1 MQGVRPRESGPHEV
15 PPTRTLPFVSVFPPE
30 SLAADSPLSR
40 AWPGFRER
48 ASQRTMADAVA
59 QTFEHGGSLLCE
71 AGTGVGKSLAYLI
84 PAATSGRTVVIST
97 ATRALQSQLL
107 HDDLP
112 LAEAALGRKIDA
124 VVLKGRGNYICR
136 LAAGDVEQR
145 LVDPDHPLALE
156 RLRPWLATTETG
168 DRAELQFAPPAGLW
182 SELTVGADRCRG
194 PRCPLQSTCFSERAR
209 ARAGEAE
216 IVFVNHALYFADL
229 GLRIASDGRIGVL
242 PEHDVVVFDEAHE
255 LEDVAAEWL
264 GARIGASDLLR
275 LAREIERACER
286 DGRNRPAAE
295 LVDMERHGAALAAAL
310 GYSDARRRLRPADVA
325 ALPMAATSGLRDAL
339 STLAAKL
346 EGGGDECDV
355 VARQT
360 VRLHA
365 ALERCLEADPDETV
379 VWSERG
385 DLGARLCAAPV
396 MVGPVLREALW
407 DRIGSAVLC
416 SATLA
421 TGDDLGFVRRRLG
434 IDGARELQLPSPF
447 DDAEQ
452 ALLYLPPDAP
462 DPRAPGF
469 EIAVAEHVVRLCEAS
484 GGRALCLFTSHRAL
498 DRVHALAAARL
509 RRFTVMRQ
517 GEAPRERLL
526 ERFRSDVQSV
536 LFATQSFW
544 QGVDV
549 PGEACSLVVI
559 DRLPFASPGDPLVEA
574 RCERI
579 AREGGS
585 PFFDYQ
591 VPAALLALRQG
602 YGRLLRGELDRGVV
616 AVLDGRLRTASYGR
630 TLLAGLPP
638 ARRTDKL
645 ADVAAFLA
653 TAAYPAA

>member
-1 MQGVRPRESGPHEV
+1 
-15 PPTRTLPFVSVFPPE
+15 
-30 SLAADSPLSR
+30 
-40 AWPGFRER
+40 
-48 ASQRTMADAVA
+48 MADAVA
-59 QTFEHGGSLLCE
+59 RTMQHGGSLLCE
-71 AGTGVGKSLAYLI
+71 VGTGVGKSLAYLI
-84 PAATSGRTVVIST
+84 PAATAGRTVVIST

-112 LAEAALGRKIDA
+112 LAEAAVGRKINA
-124 VVLKGRGNYICR
+124 VVLKGRGNYVCR
-136 LAAGDVEQR
+136 VASADVEQR
-145 LVDPDHPLALE
+145 LIDPDHPEALE
-156 RLRPWLATTETG
+156 RLRPWLASTETG
-168 DRAELQFAPPAGLW
+168 DRAELQVAPPAGLW
-182 SELTVGADRCRG
+182 AQLTVGADRCRG
-194 PRCPLQSTCFSERAR
+194 ARCPLQSTCFSERAR
-209 ARAGEAE
+209 ALASEAE

-229 GLRIASDGRIGVL
+229 GLRHASDGRVGVL

-264 GARIGASDLLR
+264 GARIGVADLIR
-275 LAREIERACER
+275 LSRDIERACER
-286 DGRNRPAAE
+286 DQRERPSAD

-310 GYSDARRRLRPADVA
+310 GYSDSRRRMRPADLA
-325 ALPMAATSGLRDAL
+325 ALPVAATSGLREAL
-339 STLAAKL
+339 STLAARL
-346 EGGGDECDV
+346 EGGGDECDTV
-355 VARQT
+355 SRQT
-360 VRLHA
+360 QRLA
-365 ALERCLEADPDETV
+365 FALDACLDADPDETV
-379 VWSERG
+379 VWSERAE
-385 DLGARLCAAPV
+385 LGARLCAAPV
-396 MVGPVLREALW
+396 MVGKVLREALW

-434 IDGARELQLPSPF
+434 IEGARELQLPSPF
-447 DDAEQ
+447 DHAEQ
-452 ALLYLPPDAP
+452 ALLYLPSDAP
-462 DPRAPGF
+462 DPRTPGF
-469 EIAVAEHVVRLCEAS
+469 ERSVAEHVVRLCEAS
-484 GGRALCLFTSHRAL
+484 SGRALILFTSHRAL
-498 DRVHALAAARL
+498 DRVHALTAARL
-509 RRFTVMRQ
+509 RRFTIMRQ

-526 ERFRSDVQSV
+526 ERFRADVHSV

-591 VPAALLALRQG
+591 VPAAMLALRQG

-638 ARRTDKL
+638 ARRTDRL
-645 ADVAAFLA
+645 QDVVAFLD

>member
-1 MQGVRPRESGPHEV
+1 
-15 PPTRTLPFVSVFPPE
+15 VFPTE
-30 SLAADSPLSR
+30 SLAAGSPLAR

-48 ASQRTMADAVA
+48 AAQRTMADAVA
-59 QTFEHGGSLLCE
+59 KTFEHGGALLCE

-84 PAATSGRTVVIST
+84 PAATAGRTVVIST

-112 LAEAALGRKIDA
+112 LAEAALGRTINA

-136 LAAGDVEQR
+136 LAANDVEQR
-145 LVDPDHPLALE
+145 LIDPDHPAALE
-156 RLRPWLATTETG
+156 RLRPWLASTETG
-168 DRAELQFAPPAGLW
+168 DRAELEVTPPAGLW
-182 SELTVGADRCRG
+182 AQLTVGPDRCRG
-194 PRCPLQSTCFSERAR
+194 ARCPVQSTCYSERAR
-209 ARAGEAE
+209 ALAGDAE

-264 GARIGASDLLR
+264 GARIGVSDLIR
-275 LAREIERACER
+275 LSREIERACER
-286 DGRNRPAAE
+286 DGRTRPSAD

-310 GYSDARRRLRPADVA
+310 GHPVTRARMRPADLA
-325 ALPMAATSGLRDAL
+325 ALPLAATSGLRGAL
-339 STLAAKL
+339 STLAAHL
-346 EGGGDECDV
+346 EGGGDECELV
-355 VARQT
+355 SRQT
-360 VRLHA
+360 QRLA
-365 ALERCLEADPDETV
+365 FALEHCLDADPDETV
-379 VWSERG
+379 VWRERAE
-385 DLGARLCAAPV
+385 LGARLCAAPV
-396 MVGPVLREALW
+396 MVGKVLREALW
-407 DRIGSAVLC
+407 DRIGSAVLT

-434 IDGARELQLPSPF
+434 IEGARELQLPSPF

-469 EIAVAEHVVRLCEAS
+469 ERAVAEHVVRLCEAS
-484 GGRALCLFTSHRAL
+484 GGRALILFTSHRAL
-498 DRVHALAAARL
+498 ERVHELTAVRL

-526 ERFRSDVQSV
+526 ERFRADVQSV
-536 LFATQSFW
+536 LFATSSFW
-544 QGVDV
+544 QGVDI
-549 PGEACSLVVI
+549 PGQACSLVVI

-574 RCERI
+574 RCELI
-579 AREGGS
+579 TREGGS
-585 PFFDYQ
+585 PFADYQ
-591 VPAALLALRQG
+591 VPAAMLALRQG

-638 ARRTDKL
+638 ARRTDRL
-645 ADVAAFLA
+645 ADVAAFLD

>member
-1 MQGVRPRESGPHEV
+1 
-15 PPTRTLPFVSVFPPE
+15 VFPTE
-30 SLAADSPLSR
+30 SLAAGSPLAR

-48 ASQRTMADAVA
+48 AAQRAMADAVA
-59 QTFEHGGSLLCE
+59 NTFEHGGALLCE

-84 PAATSGRTVVIST
+84 PAASAGRTVVIST

-107 HDDLP
+107 RDDLP

-124 VVLKGRGNYICR
+124 VVLKGRANYICR
-136 LAAGDVEQR
+136 LAANDVEQR
-145 LVDPDHPLALE
+145 LIDPDHPAALE
-156 RLRPWLATTETG
+156 RLRPWLASTQTG
-168 DRAELQFAPPAGLW
+168 DRAELEVAPPSGLW
-182 SELTVGADRCRG
+182 SQLTVGADHCRG
-194 PRCPLQSTCFSERAR
+194 ARCPVQSTCYSERAR
-209 ARAGEAE
+209 ALAGEAE

-264 GARIGASDLLR
+264 GARIGVSDLIR
-275 LAREIERACER
+275 LSREIERACER
-286 DGRNRPAAE
+286 DGRTRPSAD

-310 GYSDARRRLRPADVA
+310 GYPNARRRMRPADLA
-325 ALPMAATSGLRDAL
+325 ALPIAATSGLRGAL
-339 STLAAKL
+339 STLAARL
-346 EGGGDECDV
+346 EGGGDECELV
-355 VARQT
+355 SRQAT
-360 VRLHA
+360 RLGF
-365 ALERCLEADPDETV
+365 ALEQCLDADPDETV
-379 VWSERG
+379 VWSERAE
-385 DLGARLCAAPV
+385 LGARLCAAPV
-396 MVGPVLREALW
+396 LVGKVLREALW

-462 DPRAPGF
+462 DPRVPGF
-469 EIAVAEHVVRLCEAS
+469 ERSVAEHVVRLCEAS
-484 GGRALCLFTSHRAL
+484 SGRALILFTSHRAL
-498 DRVHALAAARL
+498 ERVHELTAARL

-526 ERFRSDVQSV
+526 ERFRADVQSV
-536 LFATQSFW
+536 LFATSSFW
-544 QGVDV
+544 QGVDI

-574 RCERI
+574 RCELI

-585 PFFDYQ
+585 PFADYQ
-591 VPAALLALRQG
+591 IPAAMLALRQG

-638 ARRTDKL
+638 ARRTDRL
-645 ADVAAFLA
+645 ADVAAFLG

>member
-1 MQGVRPRESGPHEV
+1 
-15 PPTRTLPFVSVFPPE
+15 
-30 SLAADSPLSR
+30 
-40 AWPGFRER
+40 
-48 ASQRTMADAVA
+48 MAEAVA
-59 QTFEHGGSLLCE
+59 NTFEHGGALLCE

-84 PAATSGRTVVIST
+84 PAASAGRTVVIST

-107 HDDLP
+107 TDDLP

-124 VVLKGRGNYICR
+124 VVLKGRGNYICK
-136 LAAGDVEQR
+136 LASGDVEQR
-145 LVDPDHPLALE
+145 LIDPDHPAALE
-156 RLRPWLATTETG
+156 RLRPWLASTRTG
-168 DRAELQFAPPAGLW
+168 DRAELQFAPPAALW
-182 SELTVGADRCRG
+182 SQLTVGPDRCRG
-194 PRCPLQSTCFSERAR
+194 GRCPVQSTCFSERAR
-209 ARAGEAE
+209 ALASEAE

-264 GARIGASDLLR
+264 GARIGVSDLIR
-275 LAREIERACER
+275 LSREIERACER
-286 DGRNRPAAE
+286 DGRTRPSAD

-310 GYSDARRRLRPADVA
+310 GYSESRRRMRPADLA
-325 ALPMAATSGLRDAL
+325 ALPIAATSGLRGAL
-339 STLAAKL
+339 STLAAHL
-346 EGGGDECDV
+346 EGGGDECELV
-355 VARQT
+355 SRQT
-360 VRLHA
+360 QRLA
-365 ALERCLEADPDETV
+365 FALEQCLDADPEETV
-379 VWSERG
+379 VWSERAE
-385 DLGARLCAAPV
+385 LGARLCAAPV
-396 MVGPVLREALW
+396 MVGKVLREALW

-434 IDGARELQLPSPF
+434 IEGARELQLPSPF

-469 EIAVAEHVVRLCEAS
+469 ERMVAEHVVRLCEAS
-484 GGRALCLFTSHRAL
+484 SGRALILFTSHRAL
-498 DRVHALAAARL
+498 ERVHALTAARL

-526 ERFRSDVQSV
+526 ERFRADVQSV
-536 LFATQSFW
+536 LFATSSFW

-559 DRLPFASPGDPLVEA
+559 DRLPFSPPGDPLVEA
-574 RCERI
+574 RCEAI
-579 AREGGS
+579 ARDGGS
-585 PFFDYQ
+585 PFSDYQ
-591 VPAALLALRQG
+591 VPAATLALRQG
-602 YGRLLRGELDRGVV
+602 YGRLLRGERDRGVV

-638 ARRTDKL
+638 ARRTDRL
-645 ADVAAFLA
+645 EDVAAFLD

>member
-1 MQGVRPRESGPHEV
+1 
-15 PPTRTLPFVSVFPPE
+15 VFPTE
-30 SLAADSPLSR
+30 SLAADSPLAR
-40 AWPGFRER
+40 AWSSFRER

-59 QTFEHGGSLLCE
+59 KTFEHGGSLVCE

-84 PAATSGRTVVIST
+84 PAATAGRTVVIST

-107 HDDLP
+107 NDDLP
-112 LAEAALGRKIDA
+112 LAEAALGRKINA

-156 RLRPWLATTETG
+156 RLRPWLARTETG
-168 DRAELQFAPPAGLW
+168 DRAELDFAPPPGLW
-182 SELTVGADRCRG
+182 SELAVGPERCRG
-194 PRCPLQSTCFSERAR
+194 ARCPVQSTCYSERAR
-209 ARAGEAE
+209 ALAGEAE

-229 GLRIASDGRIGVL
+229 GLRLASDGRVGVL

-264 GARIGASDLLR
+264 GARIGVTDLVR
-275 LAREIERACER
+275 LSREIERACER
-286 DGRNRPAAE
+286 DGRPRPSRD
-295 LVDMERHGAALAAAL
+295 LVDMERHGAALSAAL
-310 GYSDARRRLRPADVA
+310 GFPTTRRRLRPTDIA
-325 ALPMAATSGLRDAL
+325 ALPHAATSGLRDAL
-339 STLAAKL
+339 STLAARL
-346 EGGGDECDV
+346 ESAGDECDLV
-355 VARQT
+355 SRQ
-360 VRLHA
+360 VIRLGF
-365 ALERCLEADPDETV
+365 ALESCIDADPDETV
-379 VWSERG
+379 VWCERG
-385 DLGARLCAAPV
+385 DLGARLCSAPV
-396 MVGPVLREALW
+396 MVGPLLRQALW

-421 TGDDLGFVRRRLG
+421 SGDDLSFVRRRLG

-469 EIAVAEHVVRLCEAS
+469 EQAVAEHIVRLCEAS
-484 GGRALCLFTSHRAL
+484 SGRALCLFTSHRAL

-509 RRFTVMRQ
+509 RRFTVLRQ

-526 ERFRSDVQSV
+526 ERFRSDVNSI

-579 AREGGS
+579 TREGGS
-585 PFFDYQ
+585 PFADYQ
-591 VPAALLALRQG
+591 IPAAMLALRQG
-602 YGRLLRGELDRGVV
+602 YGRLLRGEHDRGVV
-616 AVLDGRLRTASYGR
+616 ALLDGRARTASYGR
-630 TLLAGLPP
+630 RLLSGLPP

-653 TAAYPAA
+653 VAESPAA

>member
-1 MQGVRPRESGPHEV
+1 
-15 PPTRTLPFVSVFPPE
+15 
-30 SLAADSPLSR
+30 
-40 AWPGFRER
+40 
-48 ASQRTMADAVA
+48 MADAVA
-59 QTFEHGGSLLCE
+59 NTIEHGGALLCE

-84 PAATSGRTVVIST
+84 PAATAGRTVVIST

-124 VVLKGRGNYICR
+124 VVLKGRANYICR
-136 LAAGDVEQR
+136 LAANDVEQR
-145 LVDPDHPLALE
+145 LIDPDHPAALE
-156 RLRPWLATTETG
+156 RLRPWLASTKTG
-168 DRAELQFAPPAGLW
+168 DRAELDFAPPGGLW
-182 SELTVGADRCRG
+182 SQLTVGADRCRG
-194 PRCPLQSTCFSERAR
+194 GRCPVQSTCYSERAR
-209 ARAGEAE
+209 ALAGEAE

-264 GARIGASDLLR
+264 GARIGVADLIR
-275 LAREIERACER
+275 LSREIERACER
-286 DGRNRPAAE
+286 DGRTRPSAD

-310 GYSDARRRLRPADVA
+310 GYSDTRKRMRPADLH
-325 ALPMAATSGLRDAL
+325 ALPIAATSGLRGAL
-339 STLAAKL
+339 STLAAHL
-346 EGGGDECDV
+346 EGGGDECDLV
-355 VARQT
+355 SRQT
-360 VRLHA
+360 QRLA
-365 ALERCLEADPDETV
+365 FALEQCLDADPDETV
-379 VWSERG
+379 VWSERAE
-385 DLGARLCAAPV
+385 LGARLCAAPV
-396 MVGPVLREALW
+396 MVGKVLREALW
-407 DRIGSAVLC
+407 DRIGSAILC

-434 IDGARELQLPSPF
+434 IEGARELQLPSPF

-452 ALLYLPPDAP
+452 ALLYMPPDAP

-469 EIAVAEHVVRLCEAS
+469 ERAVAEHVVRLCEAS
-484 GGRALCLFTSHRAL
+484 GGRALILFTSHRAL
-498 DRVHALAAARL
+498 ERVHELTAVRL
-509 RRFTVMRQ
+509 RRFTVLRQ

-526 ERFRSDVQSV
+526 QRFRAEVQSV
-536 LFATQSFW
+536 LFATSSFW

-574 RCERI
+574 RCELI
-579 AREGGS
+579 TREGGS
-585 PFFDYQ
+585 PFADYQ
-591 VPAALLALRQG
+591 VPAATLALRQG

-638 ARRTDKL
+638 ARRTDRL
-645 ADVAAFLA
+645 EDVAAFLDA
-653 TAAYPAA
+653 AAYPAA

>member
-1 MQGVRPRESGPHEV
+1 
-15 PPTRTLPFVSVFPPE
+15 VFPTD
-30 SLAADSPLSR
+30 SLATGSPLDL

-48 ASQRTMADAVA
+48 AAQRTMADAVA
-59 QTFEHGGSLLCE
+59 QTFQHGGSLLCE

-84 PAATSGRTVVIST
+84 PAATAGRTVVIST

-136 LAAGDVEQR
+136 LAASDVEQR
-145 LVDPDHPLALE
+145 LIDPDHPAALE
-156 RLRPWLATTETG
+156 RLRPWLASTQTG
-168 DRAELQFAPPAGLW
+168 DRAELEVAPPAGLW
-182 SELTVGADRCRG
+182 SQLTVGPDRCRG
-194 PRCPLQSTCFSERAR
+194 GRCPVQSTCFSERAR
-209 ARAGEAE
+209 ALAGDAE

-229 GLRIASDGRIGVL
+229 GLRLASDGRIGVL

-264 GARIGASDLLR
+264 GARIGVSDLIR
-275 LAREIERACER
+275 LSREIERACER
-286 DGRNRPAAE
+286 DGRRRPSAD

-310 GYSDARRRLRPADVA
+310 GYSDARRRMRPADLA
-325 ALPMAATSGLRDAL
+325 ALPIAATSGLRGAL
-339 STLAAKL
+339 STLAAHL
-346 EGGGDECDV
+346 EGGGDECDLV
-355 VARQT
+355 SRQAQ
-360 VRLHA
+360 RLA
-365 ALERCLEADPDETV
+365 FALEQCLDADPDETV
-379 VWSERG
+379 VWSERAE
-385 DLGARLCAAPV
+385 LGARLCAAPV
-396 MVGPVLREALW
+396 LVGNVLRKALW

-434 IDGARELQLPSPF
+434 IEGARELQLPSPF

-452 ALLYLPPDAP
+452 ALLYLPVNAP

-469 EIAVAEHVVRLCEAS
+469 EQAVAEHVVQLCEAS
-484 GGRALCLFTSHRAL
+484 GGRALILFTSHRAL
-498 DRVHALAAARL
+498 ERVHALTALRL
-509 RRFTVMRQ
+509 RRFTVLRQ

-526 ERFRSDVQSV
+526 ERFRADVQSV
-536 LFATQSFW
+536 LFATSSFW

-574 RCERI
+574 RCELI

-585 PFFDYQ
+585 PFSDYQ
-591 VPAALLALRQG
+591 VPAAMLALRQG

-638 ARRTDKL
+638 ARRTDRL
-645 ADVAAFLA
+645 EDVAAFLD

>member
-1 MQGVRPRESGPHEV
+1 
-15 PPTRTLPFVSVFPPE
+15 
-30 SLAADSPLSR
+30 
-40 AWPGFRER
+40 
-48 ASQRTMADAVA
+48 MADAVA
-59 QTFEHGGSLLCE
+59 QTLEHGGALLCE

-84 PAATSGRTVVIST
+84 PAATAGRTVVIST

-112 LAEAALGRKIDA
+112 LAEAALGRSIDA

-136 LAAGDVEQR
+136 LAASDVEQR
-145 LVDPDHPLALE
+145 LIDPDHPAALE
-156 RLRPWLATTETG
+156 RLRPWLASTQTG
-168 DRAELQFAPPAGLW
+168 DRAELEVAPPPGLW
-182 SELTVGADRCRG
+182 SQLTVGPDRCRG
-194 PRCPLQSTCFSERAR
+194 GRCPVQSTCFSERAR
-209 ARAGEAE
+209 ALAGDAE

-229 GLRIASDGRIGVL
+229 GLRLASDGRIGVL

-264 GARIGASDLLR
+264 GARIGASDLIR
-275 LAREIERACER
+275 LSREIERACER
-286 DGRNRPAAE
+286 DGRRRPSAD

-310 GYSDARRRLRPADVA
+310 GYSESRRRMRPADLA
-325 ALPMAATSGLRDAL
+325 ALPIAATSGLRGAL
-339 STLAAKL
+339 STLAAHL
-346 EGGGDECDV
+346 EGGGDECDLV
-355 VARQT
+355 SRQAQ
-360 VRLHA
+360 RLA
-365 ALERCLEADPDETV
+365 FALEQCLDADPDETV
-379 VWSERG
+379 VWSERAE
-385 DLGARLCAAPV
+385 LGARLCAAPV
-396 MVGPVLREALW
+396 MVGKVLRKALW

-434 IDGARELQLPSPF
+434 IEGARELQLPSPF

-452 ALLYLPPDAP
+452 ALLYLPANAP

-469 EIAVAEHVVRLCEAS
+469 ERAVAEHVVQLCEAS
-484 GGRALCLFTSHRAL
+484 GGRALILFTSHRAL
-498 DRVHALAAARL
+498 ERVHAQASPRL

-526 ERFRSDVQSV
+526 ERFRADVQSV
-536 LFATQSFW
+536 LFATSSFW

-574 RCERI
+574 RCELI

-585 PFFDYQ
+585 PFSDYQ

-602 YGRLLRGELDRGVV
+602 YGRLLRGEQDRGVV

-638 ARRTDKL
+638 ARRTDRL
-645 ADVAAFLA
+645 EDVAAFLD

>member
-1 MQGVRPRESGPHEV
+1 
-15 PPTRTLPFVSVFPPE
+15 VFPTE
-30 SLAADSPLSR
+30 SLAEGSPLAQ

-59 QTFEHGGSLLCE
+59 RTFEHGGSLLCE

-84 PAATSGRTVVIST
+84 PAATAGRTVVIST

-112 LAEAALGRKIDA
+112 LAEAAIGRTIDA
-124 VVLKGRGNYICR
+124 VVLKGRANYICR
-136 LAAGDVEQR
+136 LASADVEQR
-145 LVDPDHPLALE
+145 LIDPDHPAALE
-156 RLRPWLATTETG
+156 RLRPWLASTKTG
-168 DRAELQFAPPAGLW
+168 DRAELEVAPPSGLW
-182 SELTVGADRCRG
+182 AQLTVGADRCRG
-194 PRCPLQSTCFSERAR
+194 GRCPVQSTCYSERAR
-209 ARAGEAE
+209 ALAGEAE

-229 GLRIASDGRIGVL
+229 GLRLASDGRVGVL

-264 GARIGASDLLR
+264 GARIGVSDLIR
-275 LAREIERACER
+275 LSRDIERACER
-286 DGRNRPAAE
+286 DQRERPSAD

-310 GYSDARRRLRPADVA
+310 GYSESRRRMRPADLA
-325 ALPMAATSGLRDAL
+325 ALPAAATSGLRDAL
-339 STLAAKL
+339 STLAARL
-346 EGGGDECDV
+346 EGGGDECDIV
-355 VARQT
+355 SRQT
-360 VRLHA
+360 QRLAA
-365 ALERCLEADPDETV
+365 ALEQCLEADPDETV
-379 VWSERG
+379 VWSERAE
-385 DLGARLCAAPV
+385 LGARLCAAPV
-396 MVGPVLREALW
+396 LVGRVLREALW

-447 DDAEQ
+447 DDAEH

-469 EIAVAEHVVRLCEAS
+469 EQAVAEHVVRLCEAS
-484 GGRALCLFTSHRAL
+484 GGRALILFTSHRAL
-498 DRVHALAAARL
+498 ERVHALTAVRL
-509 RRFTVMRQ
+509 RKFTIMRQ

-549 PGEACSLVVI
+549 PGESCSLVVM

-579 AREGGS
+579 TREGGS
-585 PFFDYQ
+585 AFFDYQ
-591 VPAALLALRQG
+591 VPAAMLALRQG

-645 ADVAAFLA
+645 ADVAAFLD

>member
-1 MQGVRPRESGPHEV
+1 
-15 PPTRTLPFVSVFPPE
+15 
-30 SLAADSPLSR
+30 
-40 AWPGFRER
+40 
-48 ASQRTMADAVA
+48 MADAVA
-59 QTFEHGGSLLCE
+59 NTFEHGGALLCE

-84 PAATSGRTVVIST
+84 PAATAGRTVVIST

-136 LAAGDVEQR
+136 LAANDVEQR
-145 LVDPDHPLALE
+145 LIDPDHPAALE
-156 RLRPWLATTETG
+156 RLRPWLASTQTG
-168 DRAELQFAPPAGLW
+168 DRAELEVAPPAGLW
-182 SELTVGADRCRG
+182 SQLTVGPDRCRG
-194 PRCPLQSTCFSERAR
+194 ARCPVQSTCYSERAR
-209 ARAGEAE
+209 ALAGEAE

-229 GLRIASDGRIGVL
+229 GLRIASDGRVGVL

-264 GARIGASDLLR
+264 GARIGVSDLIR
-275 LAREIERACER
+275 LSREIERACER
-286 DGRNRPAAE
+286 DGRTRPSAD

-310 GYSDARRRLRPADVA
+310 GYPGSRTRMRPADLA
-325 ALPMAATSGLRDAL
+325 ALPIAATSGLRGAL
-339 STLAAKL
+339 STLAAHL
-346 EGGGDECDV
+346 EGGETSASSSR
-355 VARQT
+355 ARPSGWPSRSSSAST
-360 VRLHA
+360 PTPTR
-365 ALERCLEADPDETV
+365 P
-379 VWSERG
+379 WSG
-385 DLGARLCAAPV
+385 ASAPSSARLCAAPV
-396 MVGPVLREALW
+396 MVGKVLREALW

-434 IDGARELQLPSPF
+434 IEGARELQLPSPF

-469 EIAVAEHVVRLCEAS
+469 ELSVAEHVVRLCEAS
-484 GGRALCLFTSHRAL
+484 GGRALILFTSHRAL
-498 DRVHALAAARL
+498 ERVHELTAVRL

-526 ERFRSDVQSV
+526 ERFRADVQSV
-536 LFATQSFW
+536 LFATSSFW
-544 QGVDV
+544 QGVDI
-549 PGEACSLVVI
+549 PGQACSLVVI

-574 RCERI
+574 RCELI
-579 AREGGS
+579 SREGGS
-585 PFFDYQ
+585 PFADYQ
-591 VPAALLALRQG
+591 IPAALLALRQG

-638 ARRTDKL
+638 ARRTDRL
-645 ADVAAFLA
+645 EDVAAFLD

>member
-1 MQGVRPRESGPHEV
+1 
-15 PPTRTLPFVSVFPPE
+15 
-30 SLAADSPLSR
+30 
-40 AWPGFRER
+40 
-48 ASQRTMADAVA
+48 MADAVA
-59 QTFEHGGSLLCE
+59 NTIEHGGALLCE

-84 PAATSGRTVVIST
+84 PAASAGRTVVIST

-112 LAEAALGRKIDA
+112 LAEAALGRTIDA
-124 VVLKGRGNYICR
+124 VVLKGRANYICR
-136 LAAGDVEQR
+136 LAANDVEQR
-145 LVDPDHPLALE
+145 LIDPDHPAALE
-156 RLRPWLATTETG
+156 RLRPWLASTQTG
-168 DRAELQFAPPAGLW
+168 DRAELDFAPPGGLW
-182 SELTVGADRCRG
+182 SQLTVGADRCRG
-194 PRCPLQSTCFSERAR
+194 GRCPVQSTCYSERAR
-209 ARAGEAE
+209 ALAGEAE

-229 GLRIASDGRIGVL
+229 GLRIASDGRVGVL

-264 GARIGASDLLR
+264 GARIGVSDLIR
-275 LAREIERACER
+275 LSREIERACER
-286 DGRNRPAAE
+286 DGRTRPSAD

-310 GYSDARRRLRPADVA
+310 GYQVTRKRMRPADLA
-325 ALPMAATSGLRDAL
+325 ALPIAATSGLRGAL
-339 STLAAKL
+339 STLAAHL
-346 EGGGDECDV
+346 EGGGDECDLV
-355 VARQT
+355 SRQT
-360 VRLHA
+360 QRLA
-365 ALERCLEADPDETV
+365 FALEQCLDADPDETV
-379 VWSERG
+379 VWSERAE
-385 DLGARLCAAPV
+385 LGARLCAAPV
-396 MVGPVLREALW
+396 MVGKVLREALW
-407 DRIGSAVLC
+407 DRIGSAILC

-434 IDGARELQLPSPF
+434 IEGARELQLPSPF

-469 EIAVAEHVVRLCEAS
+469 ERAVAEHVVRLCEAS
-484 GGRALCLFTSHRAL
+484 GGRALILFTSHRAL
-498 DRVHALAAARL
+498 ERVHELTAVRL

-526 ERFRSDVQSV
+526 ERFRADVQSV
-536 LFATQSFW
+536 LFATSSFW

-574 RCERI
+574 RCELI
-579 AREGGS
+579 TREGGS
-585 PFFDYQ
+585 PFADYQ
-591 VPAALLALRQG
+591 VPAATLALRQG

-638 ARRTDKL
+638 ARRTDRL
-645 ADVAAFLA
+645 EDVAAFLDA
-653 TAAYPAA
+653 AAYPAA

>member
-1 MQGVRPRESGPHEV
+1 
-15 PPTRTLPFVSVFPPE
+15 
-30 SLAADSPLSR
+30 
-40 AWPGFRER
+40 
-48 ASQRTMADAVA
+48 MADAVA
-59 QTFEHGGSLLCE
+59 ETFEHGGALVCE

-84 PAATSGRTVVIST
+84 PAASAGRTVVIST

-112 LAEAALGRKIDA
+112 LAEAALGRSIDA
-124 VVLKGRGNYICR
+124 VVLKGRGNYVCR
-136 LAAGDVEQR
+136 LAAADVEQR
-145 LVDPDHPLALE
+145 LVDLDHPAALE
-156 RLRPWLATTETG
+156 RLRPWLSSTVTG
-168 DRAELQFAPPAGLW
+168 DRAELDFAPPAGLW
-182 SELTVGADRCRG
+182 GELSVGPERCRG
-194 PRCPLQSTCFSERAR
+194 ARCVLQSTCFSERAR

-229 GLRIASDGRIGVL
+229 GLRLASDGRVGVL

-264 GARIGASDLLR
+264 GARIGASDLVR
-275 LAREIERACER
+275 LSREIERACER
-286 DGRNRPAAE
+286 DGTTRPSAD

-310 GYSDARRRLRPADVA
+310 GYPESRRRLRPPDVA
-325 ALPMAATSGLRDAL
+325 ALPVGATSGLRDAL
-339 STLAAKL
+339 STLAARL
-346 EGGGDECDV
+346 EGAGDECDL

-360 VRLHA
+360 LRLA
-365 ALERCLEADPDETV
+365 SALERCLDADPDETV
-379 VWSERG
+379 VWSERSET
-385 DLGARLCAAPV
+385 GARLCAAPV
-396 MVGPVLREALW
+396 MVGQVLREALW

-452 ALLYLPPDAP
+452 ALLYLPSDAP

-469 EIAVAEHVVRLCEAS
+469 ERAVAEHVVRLCEAS
-484 GGRALCLFTSHRAL
+484 RGRALCLFTSHRAL
-498 DRVHALAAARL
+498 DRVHALAATRL
-509 RRFTVMRQ
+509 RRFTVLRQ

-526 ERFRSDVQSV
+526 ERFRSDVHSV

-585 PFFDYQ
+585 PFADYQ
-591 VPAALLALRQG
+591 IPAAMLALRQG

-616 AVLDGRLRTASYGR
+616 AVLDGRLRTASYAH
-630 TLLAGLPP
+630 TLLEGLPP
-638 ARRTDKL
+638 ARRTDRL
-645 ADVAAFLA
+645 ADVAEFLA
-653 TAAYPAA
+653 HAAYPAA

>member
-1 MQGVRPRESGPHEV
+1 
-15 PPTRTLPFVSVFPPE
+15 
-30 SLAADSPLSR
+30 
-40 AWPGFRER
+40 
-48 ASQRTMADAVA
+48 MADAVA
-59 QTFEHGGSLLCE
+59 STFEHGGALLCE

-84 PAATSGRTVVIST
+84 PAASAGRTVVIST

-107 HDDLP
+107 NDDLP

-124 VVLKGRGNYICR
+124 VVLKGRGNYICK
-136 LAAGDVEQR
+136 LASGDVEQR
-145 LVDPDHPLALE
+145 LIDPDHPAALE
-156 RLRPWLATTETG
+156 RLRPWLASTKTG
-168 DRAELQFAPPAGLW
+168 DRAELQFAPPAALW
-182 SELTVGADRCRG
+182 SQLTVGPDRCRG
-194 PRCPLQSTCFSERAR
+194 GRCPVQSTCFSERAR
-209 ARAGEAE
+209 ALASEAE

-264 GARIGASDLLR
+264 GARIGVSDLIR
-275 LAREIERACER
+275 LSREIERACER
-286 DGRNRPAAE
+286 DGRTRPSAD

-310 GYSDARRRLRPADVA
+310 GYSESRRRMRPADLA
-325 ALPMAATSGLRDAL
+325 ALPIAATSGLRGAL
-339 STLAAKL
+339 STLAAHL
-346 EGGGDECDV
+346 EGGGDECELV
-355 VARQT
+355 SRQT
-360 VRLHA
+360 QRLA
-365 ALERCLEADPDETV
+365 YALEQCLDADPDETV
-379 VWSERG
+379 VWSERAE
-385 DLGARLCAAPV
+385 LGARLCAAPV
-396 MVGPVLREALW
+396 MVGKVLREALW

-434 IDGARELQLPSPF
+434 IEGARELQLPSPF

-452 ALLYLPPDAP
+452 ALLYLPSDAP

-469 EIAVAEHVVRLCEAS
+469 ERMVAEHVVRLCEAS
-484 GGRALCLFTSHRAL
+484 SGRALILFTSHRAL
-498 DRVHALAAARL
+498 ERVHALTAARL

-526 ERFRSDVQSV
+526 ERFRADVQSV
-536 LFATQSFW
+536 LFATSSFW

-559 DRLPFASPGDPLVEA
+559 DRLPFSPPGDPLVEA
-574 RCERI
+574 RCEAI
-579 AREGGS
+579 ARDGGS
-585 PFFDYQ
+585 PFSDYQ
-591 VPAALLALRQG
+591 VPAATLALRQG
-602 YGRLLRGELDRGVV
+602 YGRLLRGERDRGVV

-638 ARRTDKL
+638 ARRTDRL
-645 ADVAAFLA
+645 EDVAAFLD